1 MARLIDD
8 GESVKIDN
16 DEFMIGDSFILR
28 KEFIEK
34 NSNMWVLDNKE
45 QKIKEISVTNNH
57 KVWLYSGLKQL
68 DTDGNLRLYFAPGDV
83 TLVTRNGWDI

>member
-34 NSNMWVLDNKE
+34 NSNMWVLENKE
-45 QKIKEISVTNNH
+45 QKIKE
-57 KVWLYSGLKQL
+57 
-68 DTDGNLRLYFAPGDV
+68 
-83 TLVTRNGWDI
+83 